1 MMLTLFWIYFGIF
14 QRYALSDVPV
24 DDKAPA
30 ETSKI
35 SISVGAQSF
44 RGAHRG
50 GVCVRVFIGVSGV
63 RVVSVCVVLC
73 NSKKRSSSSYRLL
86 PPPRHRRLRAPAR
99 KQGRGG
105 ERSTAHRRRWGVVL
119 EVWP

>member
-1 MMLTLFWIYFGIF
+1 MTIQWDATHQSSNPGAHIFFLIYFGIF

-24 DDKAPA
+24 DDEAPA

-35 SISVGAQSF
+35 FISVGAQSF
-44 RGAHRG
+44 GGAHRG

-73 NSKKRSSSSYRLL
+73 NSKK
-86 PPPRHRRLRAPAR
+86 
-99 KQGRGG
+99 
-105 ERSTAHRRRWGVVL
+105 T
-119 EVWP
+119 